1 MFVIYDSNTGKLCKA
16 GTIFQEWGNLLI
28 ARAAQNR
35 IRDIYPDTYIVDN
48 ETGKVVE

>member
-1 MFVIYDSNTGKLCKA
+1 MSKKIMGY
-16 GTIFQEWGNLLI
+16 WGYHCECGADVEVG